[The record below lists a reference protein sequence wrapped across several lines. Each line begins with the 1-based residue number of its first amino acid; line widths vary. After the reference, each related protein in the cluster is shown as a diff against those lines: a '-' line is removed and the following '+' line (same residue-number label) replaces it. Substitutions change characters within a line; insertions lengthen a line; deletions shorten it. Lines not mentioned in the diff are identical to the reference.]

1 MIILELPLTSIEVG
15 NDRARDLDPV
25 WAEGLA
31 ALIDAQG
38 LQHPIRVRAIG
49 ETYQLVA
56 GLHRLEA
63 HRLLGRDTVPAL
75 LSEAATEQD
84 ARMEEVMEN
93 LGRYDLIALDRCHH
107 LYEMKQLWEAKY
119 PHTANGKHESRGN
132 QYADGRSRNPASS
145 SDEPEVFGFVRTVAE
160 TIGLGKTQIK
170 QAVKIWSGL
179 APSTRDR
186 LRGTD
191 LARKQTELKALS
203 ELPASKQA
211 KVLDAI
217 FDETL
222 LDVGN
227 VAQAIEYLDGGAA
240 VDPLEKRFQSV
251 SRTISALDDTTF
263 DSVIS
268 AHEDRI
274 IASLKRRGR
283 I

>member
-49 ETYQLVA
+49 ESYQLVA

-84 ARMEEVMEN
+84 ARLEEVMEN

-107 LYEMKQLWEAKY
+107 LYELKQLWEAKY
-119 PHTANGKHESRGN
+119 PQARHGGDRSKIANHDLGPD
-132 QYADGRSRNPASS
+132 A
-145 SDEPEVFGFVRTVAE
+145 PEVFGFARAVSE
-160 TIGLGKTQIK
+160 KIGLHKSNISL
-170 QAVKIWSGL
+170 AVKIWTGL
-179 APSTRDR
+179 APSTRAR

-191 LARKQTELKALS
+191 LARKQTELKALA
-203 ELPASKQA
+203 ELPAGKQA